1 MILLSAGLAV
11 VVLTVVVAVS
21 SLWQCGSGGG
31 VGGSVQLR
39 PPLVLP
45 PMGRSSCAPSGMVG
59 GNALL
64 IT

>member
-21 SLWQCGSGGG
+21 SLWQWRSGG